1 MQITRWSDR
10 QTFWPQI
17 RWYCCRFVF
26 LGLWPF
32 HVLNCAAGPC
42 RSLSGRPLV
51 DPQTGGELL
60 DAEDCRVKFI
70 KLRFLAVGKD
80 RCGTLSC
87 LYLFMDRCHP
97 DPVHILQ
104 VSWTPALVSTSLA
117 GPCYIFFLI
126 QFVYI
131 HIIHIRY
138 NLIQFV
144 TCFLILTRLG
154 AEDRWFTLDN
164 RRLYCLQKVAVSLWP
179 DRAVA
184 QVCCLPLGPWL
195 KKWGAGTRH

>member
-104 VSWTPALVSTSLA
+104 VSWTPALVSISLA
-117 GPCYIFFLI
+117 GPCYNLI
-126 QFVYI
+126 QFVYV
-131 HIIHIRY
+131 HMRTY
-138 NLIQFV
+138 PLQFDTICYMLFDFDTPWSWGPMV
-144 TCFLILTRLG
+144 HTGQSTFVLL
-154 AEDRWFTLDN
+154 AEG
-164 RRLYCLQKVAVSLWP
+164 
-179 DRAVA
+179 
-184 QVCCLPLGPWL
+184 CCLPVARSCSGSSVLFAV
-195 KKWGAGTRH
+195 GALIEKMGGWD